1 MDLSNLDSK
10 EIKSHVAKQIVEVA
24 KSKILYDM
32 RYLDIAI
39 MKLNNVKE
47 FDSMCDIDGKAL
59 FGTLMTNGNDIFYT
73 ADFIIDRFKEGTI
86 TQSAR
91 DYLHVLLHCML
102 KHMFVSGVNPE
113 IWNIA
118 CDIAVEN
125 IIFDMN
131 LPGFYTHR
139 TGVINSELQSIRRN
153 VAVMNAESI
162 YQYLIS
168 KQNNRVLITK
178 LSQLFKVDDHLPWWV
193 RAYKLKVVGVSAVAI
208 TDKEDSKNKEDGSGE
223 DSEDNQGQSQ
233 QQSQGKGKNKNK
245 QQQNQQQSQ
254 NDGSNDETD
263 DGQGQDQS
271 DEQNNGEGQDQKQES
286 GSGMSIVTGKAAED
300 LEEFLGASFID
311 GNEQEWSN
319 ISKRIQTDIETFSKD
334 KLQGTGAGAFIQN
347 LQRVN
352 RERYDY
358 TAFLKKF
365 SSLQEVMKVSQDE
378 FDYIFY
384 TYGLKLYDKMPLIE
398 PLEYKE
404 EKVIR
409 DFVIAIDTS
418 GSVQGE
424 IVQAFLTKTYNI
436 LKSSESFNK
445 KVNIHIIQCDAKVQ
459 SDTVVTNLQELEQLF
474 SKLKLKGFGGTDFR
488 PVFDYVEKLKKDG
501 EFTKLKG
508 LIYFTDG
515 YGTFPNQKPDYD
527 TAFVFVDKDDYRNVE
542 VPSWAIKILLESQ
555 EIKDMK

>member
-1 MDLSNLDSK
+1 MDLTNLDNK
-10 EIKSHVAKQIVEVA
+10 EIKSHVAKQIVELA

-47 FDSMCDIDGKAL
+47 FDCMRDINGNAL
-59 FGTLMTNGNDIFYT
+59 FGSLMTNGNDIFYT
-73 ADFIIDRFKEGTI
+73 SDFIIERYKEGTI

-91 DYLHVLLHCML
+91 DYLHILLHCML

-139 TGVINSELQSIRRN
+139 TGVINSELQTVRRN
-153 VAVMNAESI
+153 VPVMNAESI

-193 RAYKLKVVGVSAVAI
+193 RAYKLNVVGVSAVAI
-208 TDKEDSKNKEDGSGE
+208 TEKENSNNKEDGSGE
-223 DSEDNQGQSQ
+223 DSEDSQSQSQ
-233 QQSQGKGKNKNK
+233 QQSQGKGNSKNK
-245 QQQNQQQSQ
+245 QQQNQKQGQKGQSQ
-254 NDGSNDETD
+254 NQQNQDDDSNDEND
-263 DGQGQDQS
+263 NDQS
-271 DEQNNGEGQDQKQES
+271 QEQEP

-300 LEEFLGASFID
+300 LEEFLGANYID

-352 RERYDY
+352 REKYDY

-445 KVNIHIIQCDAKVQ
+445 KVNIHIIQCDAKIQ

-527 TAFVFVDKDDYRNVE
+527 TAFVFIDKDDYKNVE

>member
-1 MDLSNLDSK
+1 MDLTNLDNK
-10 EIKSHVAKQIVEVA
+10 EIKSHVAKQIVELA

-47 FDSMCDIDGKAL
+47 FDCMRDINGNAL
-59 FGTLMTNGNDIFYT
+59 FGSLMTNGNDIFYT
-73 ADFIIDRFKEGTI
+73 SDFIIERYKEGTI

-91 DYLHVLLHCML
+91 DYLHILLHCML

-139 TGVINSELQSIRRN
+139 TGVINSELQTVRRN
-153 VAVMNAESI
+153 VPVMNAESI

-193 RAYKLKVVGVSAVAI
+193 RAYKLNVVGLSAVAI
-208 TDKEDSKNKEDGSGE
+208 TEKENSNNKEDGSGE
-223 DSEDNQGQSQ
+223 DSEDSQS
-233 QQSQGKGKNKNK
+233 QSQGKGNSKNN
-245 QQQNQQQSQ
+245 QQQNQKQGQKGQSQ
-254 NDGSNDETD
+254 NQENQDDDSNDEND
-263 DGQGQDQS
+263 NDQS
-271 DEQNNGEGQDQKQES
+271 QEQEP

-300 LEEFLGASFID
+300 LEEFLGANYID

-352 RERYDY
+352 REKYDY

-445 KVNIHIIQCDAKVQ
+445 KVNIHIIQCDAKIQ